1 MSKIRP
7 SKFLGQSVDTCALDQ
22 YHAAIAQLEQRLAEA
37 KAAEDRINQ
46 EEIAANKTRDE
57 LLHRKRSFQGIQAN
71 RRVVMV
77 RLERVRVQL
86 HNSES
91 DSVDLAT
98 EEKNVKEKCGVK
110 AVNLSLLKI
119 SCGLIMFFFSFHIMV
134 SIRTLTKKMKEFTKL
149 IDQLLVQDK

>member
-1 MSKIRP
+1 MSEIRP

-22 YHAAIAQLEQRLAEA
+22 YYAAIAQLEQRLAEA

-110 AVNLSLLKI
+110 AVNLSFLKI
-119 SCGLIMFFFSFHIMV
+119 SCGLIMCFRSYR
-134 SIRTLTKKMKEFTKL
+134 SLCCL
-149 IDQLLVQDK
+149 S